1 MCTTGVDVTNSET
14 ECIFRVILKQSKAD
28 AETSMPVGE
37 VRQPKKAKLA
47 IVDSLQGGRGL
58 GGKTV
63 RYTDDLVRAVFV
75 ACRYFLRDTPLL

>member
-1 MCTTGVDVTNSET
+1 MLR
-14 ECIFRVILKQSKAD
+14 RVCQLARF
-28 AETSMPVGE
+28 VN
-37 VRQPKKAKLA
+37 RKKAKLA
-47 IVDSLQGGRGL
+47 IVDSLQGGRGW